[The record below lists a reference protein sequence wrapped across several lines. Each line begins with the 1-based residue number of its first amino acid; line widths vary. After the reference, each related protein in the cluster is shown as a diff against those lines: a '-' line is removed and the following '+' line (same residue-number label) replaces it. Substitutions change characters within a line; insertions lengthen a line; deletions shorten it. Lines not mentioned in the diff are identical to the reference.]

1 MLSYDMALYSIQV
14 EKHVLGGLIQNPN
27 VVAEVDRFVTERD
40 FAAEPHGVIFS
51 CLRSAFLNN
60 EKIDKVLLAQK
71 IKNLGISFKD
81 DINIFDYIEAISFTA
96 VTIDSTVRACQE
108 LVKLRALRDLEGTC
122 EDMKSMINKS
132 LNQPLDATI
141 AEIDAVYGKQINAF
155 EMENEPVL
163 LFDGLNEMI
172 EERGNNPME
181 EVGLATPYPEFN
193 RLYGGFRRKNLYI
206 IASRAKSGKTTWLN
220 ETASEMSRIHDI
232 PVLILDTEMSTEE
245 VKWRVGSARSR
256 VGLWHLKTG
265 NWRKN
270 DENIERVRNSM
281 PGVKATYPKVYH
293 MSVGNKSIEKIASLC
308 RRWYLKVV
316 GRGNDCLFVYDY
328 IKMVDSESNNRKE
341 HQEMGDKVDFCKKLA
356 EELDAPFLTAVQSN
370 RDGVT
375 GARDASEIVDDE
387 RSIGMSDRVTWYA
400 SGVWIL
406 RRRTPDE
413 IALDTPESGTHKLI
427 EVVVREQGRD
437 AAGHQDFILR
447 RFPDG
452 KQRYVKNFINF
463 NLMGFRVEELGSL
476 RDTIARQNSQFLV
489 ADEPA
494 VGVRVTDTDT
504 L

>member
-1 MLSYDMALYSIQV
+1 M
-14 EKHVLGGLIQNPN
+14 KG
-27 VVAEVDRFVTERD
+27 
-40 FAAEPHGVIFS
+40 
-51 CLRSAFLNN
+51 
-60 EKIDKVLLAQK
+60 KIEQ
-71 IKNLGISFKD
+71 
-81 DINIFDYIEAISFTA
+81 A
-96 VTIDSTVRACQE
+96 V
-108 LVKLRALRDLEGTC
+108 
-122 EDMKSMINKS
+122 
-132 LNQPLDATI
+132 NQPFDTTLSELDAM
-141 AEIDAVYGKQINAF
+141 YGTQMNAF
-155 EMENEPVL
+155 AMDNEPEL
-163 LFDGLNEMI
+163 LFDGIDSMA
-172 EERGNNPME
+172 EEKGNNPVD

-206 IASRAKSGKTTWLN
+206 VCSRAKSGKTTILD
-220 ETASEMSRIHDI
+220 ETCSEMSRMHNV

-245 VKWRVGSARSR
+245 VRWRVGSSRSR

-270 DENIERVRNSM
+270 EESTEKVRSTL
-281 PGVKATYPKVYH
+281 PGLKQSYSKVYH
-293 MSVGNKSIEKIASLC
+293 MSVGNASLEKIASIC

-316 GRGNDCLFVYDY
+316 GRGNDCLICWDY
-328 IKMVDSESNNRKE
+328 IKMVEAESANRKE
-341 HQEMGDKVDFCKKLA
+341 YQEMGDKVDGAKKLA
-356 EELDAPFLTAVQSN
+356 EELDCPIITAVQSN

-387 RSIGMSDRVTWYA
+387 RSVGISDRVTWYA

-452 KQRYVKNFINF
+452 KQKYVKNFIN
-463 NLMGFRVEELGSL
+463 LDLTGFRVEERGSL
-476 RDTIARQNSQFLV
+476 RDTIARQNAQFMVEDEQPPQVLV
-489 ADEPA
+489 RDM
-494 VGVRVTDTDT
+494 T